1 MKDNERAELEAIV
14 GLAIEW
20 CKDNRKS
27 YLSLSVVD
35 NLGSADVLTTDC
47 DYKKLSVFVE
57 GNK

>member
-1 MKDNERAELEAIV
+1 MKENAKAELETIV

-35 NLGSADVLTTDC
+35 NLGSAEVLTTDC

-57 GNK
+57 GDK